1 MWCLKWIVGVVSDD
15 GRDERS
21 LHEMDGPFYGLW

>member
-1 MWCLKWIVGVVSDD
+1 VVFEVIVGVVGDD

-21 LHEMDGPFYGLW
+21 LHEMNGPFYGL